1 MKNHIM
7 GRQSQRPLTN
17 KPHFKICSA
26 VMVLSALLCAGDSR
40 AWVPGGTGGN
50 VNMGGTITPSGPKNP
65 WEVQVGDTIDGLDMT
80 LPTSG
85 TVVRYQL
92 KQTLPVLGIRT
103 TTGLDETFSG
113 ETAGGIAPQI
123 TFRGLLP
130 SPREKGR
137 LPLALD
143 VTSATD
149 STRYF
154 GELRLQLLT
163 GAEVSQRNPDT
174 GEGRRYSVFAGTAGE
189 AFYGGLGRTPGE
201 AVDDALIQ
209 VGDIFPVYRSRY
221 NPQGLASTG
230 LKQSVEFRNAQL
242 RYSGF
247 YGAGLARGDEIT
259 LRMEEGFSP
268 VQREAWK
275 ASLKVTV
282 AYQ

>member
-1 MKNHIM
+1 MKNHTT
-7 GRQSQRPLTN
+7 GQRQPPLTD
-17 KPHFKICSA
+17 KPHFSLRSA
-26 VMVLSALLCAGDSR
+26 GAVILALLCTGESL

-50 VNMGGTITPSGPKNP
+50 VDIGGTITPSGPKNP
-65 WEVQVGDTIDGLDMT
+65 WEVQVGDAIGGLDMT
-80 LPTSG
+80 LPTGG
-85 TVVRYQL
+85 TLVRYRL

-103 TTGLDETFSG
+103 TTGLDETFNG

-123 TFRGLLP
+123 TFSGLLP

-154 GELRLQLLT
+154 GELRFQLLT

-174 GEGRRYSVFAGTAGE
+174 GEGRRYSVFAGTVGE
-189 AFYGGLGRTPGE
+189 AFYGGLARTPNE

-221 NPQGLASTG
+221 NPQNLASTG
-230 LKQSVEFRNAQL
+230 LKQSVEFRNAKL

-247 YGAGLARGDEIT
+247 YGAGLTRGDELT

-268 VQREAWK
+268 VQSESWK